1 MNALQV
7 SSLAV
12 LQGITEFLPISSS
25 GHLVLM
31 QHFLGLRY
39 VPVFFDL
46 VLHLGTTAAII
57 VVYYRIIGE
66 ILHDLIVWP
75 FSSKQQRTTI
85 SGKGTARLFFY
96 IVLST
101 GITGILGI
109 LFKDYLTS
117 FFYRPGIVPVF
128 LFVTGGIL
136 LGTRFIRNGDYDI
149 PTMRIWHAV
158 IIGAVQAVAML
169 PGISRSG
176 TTISA
181 GLYLGMT
188 RDFSGAF
195 SFLLSIPSVLG
206 ASLFEYFQ
214 SDASLTGF
222 GLLFIG
228 FAVSFVTGF
237 IALKLL
243 LAFLR
248 KGALYIFSY
257 YCFAAAI
264 TAFIVLKTGGL
275 DG

>member
-1 MNALQV
+1 MNTLQV
-7 SSLAV
+7 SALAV
-12 LQGITEFLPISSS
+12 LQGITEFFPISSS

-31 QHFLGLRY
+31 QHFLRLRD

-46 VLHLGTTAAII
+46 VLHLGTTAAVIA
-57 VVYYRIIGE
+57 VYYRFIGE
-66 ILHDLIVWP
+66 ILYDLIIWP
-75 FSSKQQRTTI
+75 FSGKEKRKTI
-85 SGKGTARLFFY
+85 SEKGTARLFFY
-96 IVLST
+96 IALST

-109 LFKDYLTS
+109 LFKDFLTS

-128 LFVTGGIL
+128 LFCTGVIL
-136 LGTRFIRNGDYDI
+136 LGTRFLQKGEVDIR
-149 PTMRIWHAV
+149 TMRTGHAAV
-158 IIGAVQAVAML
+158 IGTVQALAML

-188 RDFSGAF
+188 REFSGAF

-214 SDASLTGF
+214 SGASGTDFSLLLLGF
-222 GLLFIG
+222 GLS
-228 FAVSFVTGF
+228 FATGF

-248 KGALYIFSY
+248 RGSLYIFSY
-257 YCFAAAI
+257 YCFAAAV
-264 TAFIVLKTGGL
+264 TAFIVMKTGGF
-275 DG
+275 GG